1 MSDTVILRRKVRDN
15 FTILPNDLIRDPRL
29 SWGGLGLLA
38 FLLSCSESYQ
48 FSLAGLSA
56 QKKCGREATRTR
68 IKELEAHGYL
78 TITVIR
84 DELGQ
89 FKETL
94 WEVTDTPDGTPCQA
108 SGTPATGGPEARNP
122 RSGNPKPDDPT
133 VDSPVSVKP
142 ALINTDTRK
151 LPIKSTTTY
160 AVQRELVMPS
170 QLADA
175 DKGAILDLL
184 RGIASADAQTLL
196 DELASVMAVP
206 GAIKTTPS
214 RWFYGLVQKYTRG
227 QFNPVGAQRVA
238 ARRAVQAQKASA
250 KVERIPA
257 ADPEVARAH
266 IAKIAAVL
274 HVTNEVAK

>member
-48 FSLAGLSA
+48 FSLAGLTT
-56 QKKCGREATRTR
+56 QKKCGREATRAR

-78 TITVIR
+78 TITVVR

-94 WEVTDTPDGTPCQA
+94 WEVTDTPDGTPCKA
-108 SGTPATGGPEARNP
+108 SGNSATGGPETRNP

-142 ALINTDTRK
+142 TLINTDTRK

-160 AVQRELVMPS
+160 AVRRELVMPG
-170 QLADA
+170 QLADP
-175 DKGAILDLL
+175 DKAAILDLL
-184 RGIASADAQTLL
+184 RGVASADAQTLL

-206 GAIKTTPS
+206 GAIKTTPG
-214 RWFYGLVQKYTRG
+214 RWFYGLVQKYTQG

-238 ARRAVQAQKASA
+238 ARRTVQAQKASA
-250 KVERIPA
+250 KVERVP

-266 IAKIAAVL
+266 LAKIAAAL
-274 HVTNEVAK
+274 HVSTEVAK